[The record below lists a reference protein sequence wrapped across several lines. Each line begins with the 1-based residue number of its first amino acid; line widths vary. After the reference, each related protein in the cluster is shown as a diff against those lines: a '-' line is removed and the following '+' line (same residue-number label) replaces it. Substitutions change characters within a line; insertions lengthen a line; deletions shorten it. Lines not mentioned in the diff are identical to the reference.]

1 MTSRSLR
8 DVLEGLGVL
17 ASDEVFRADLH
28 AHSTVSDGSYTFAE
42 LLDQAKEQGLSH
54 IAFTNHDTTHG
65 LAEAARLADGSGV
78 RAIGGIEIS
87 AYDFER
93 GRKVHV
99 LGLGLSEDAPAI
111 AALCT
116 PTLEKRDANTRWQ
129 LEQIIRAGY
138 DVDMEAFE
146 RLSSASTCAYKQ
158 HVMAAL
164 IDEPYGTP
172 AYKALYNALFKG
184 GGIADRDI
192 EYVDARDAVRAI
204 VEDGGLPVLAHPG
217 QMDSWDFVP
226 ELVSCG
232 LAGIEKYHHDHTAA
246 DEAHAQELAH
256 RFGLFV
262 TGGSDY
268 HGVFG
273 KPKHLGERWI
283 EG

>member
-17 ASDEVFRADLH
+17 ASDETFKADFH
-28 AHSTVSDGSYTFAE
+28 VHSTVSDGSYTFAE
-42 LLDQAKEQGLSH
+42 LLEQAKDQGLSH
-54 IAFTNHDTTHG
+54 IAFTNHDTTRG
-65 LAEAARLADGSGV
+65 LAEAARLGANSGV
-78 RAIGGIEIS
+78 RVIGGVEVS

-111 AALCT
+111 AELCT

-129 LEQIIRAGY
+129 LEQIINAGY
-138 DVDMEAFE
+138 DVDLDTFD
-146 RLSSASTCAYKQ
+146 RLSSAATCAYKQ

-164 IDEPYGTP
+164 IDEPYGAP
-172 AYKALYNALFKG
+172 AYRALYNALFKG

-192 EYVDARDAVRAI
+192 AYVDARDAVRAI
-204 VEDGGLPVLAHPG
+204 VADGGLPVLAHPG

-232 LAGIEKYHHDHTAA
+232 LSGIEKYHHDHDAA
-246 DEAHAQELAH
+246 DEEHAQNLANQ
-256 RFGLFV
+256 FGLFV

-268 HGVFG
+268 HGTFG
-273 KPKHLGERWI
+273 KPAHLGERWI

>member
-17 ASDEVFRADLH
+17 TSDETFKADLH
-28 AHSTVSDGSYTFAE
+28 VHSTVSDGSFTFAE
-42 LLDQAKEQGLSH
+42 LLDQAQEQGLSH
-54 IAFTNHDTTHG
+54 VAFTNHDTTHG
-65 LAEAARLADGSGV
+65 LAEAARLAEGSGV
-78 RAIGGIEIS
+78 RVIGGIEIS

-93 GRKVHV
+93 SRKVHV

-111 AALCT
+111 AALCA

-129 LEQIIRAGY
+129 LEQVIRAGY
-138 DVDMEAFE
+138 DVDMDIFN

-158 HVMAAL
+158 HIMAAL

-204 VEDGGLPVLAHPG
+204 VSDGGLPVLAHPG
-217 QMDSWDFVP
+217 QMDSWDVVS

-232 LAGIEKYHHDHTAA
+232 LAGIEKYHHDHDAA
-246 DEAHAQELAH
+246 DEAHAQDLAE

>member
-1 MTSRSLR
+1 MR
-8 DVLEGLGVL
+8 V
-17 ASDEVFRADLH
+17 
-28 AHSTVSDGSYTFAE
+28 
-42 LLDQAKEQGLSH
+42 
-54 IAFTNHDTTHG
+54 
-65 LAEAARLADGSGV
+65 
-78 RAIGGIEIS
+78 IGGIEIS

-93 GRKVHV
+93 SRKVHV

-111 AALCT
+111 AALCA

-129 LEQIIRAGY
+129 LEQVIRAGY
-138 DVDMEAFE
+138 DVDMDIFN

-158 HVMAAL
+158 HIMAAL

-204 VEDGGLPVLAHPG
+204 VSDGGLPVLAHPG
-217 QMDSWDFVP
+217 QMDSWDVVS

-232 LAGIEKYHHDHTAA
+232 LAGIEKYHHDHDAA
-246 DEAHAQELAH
+246 DEAHAQDLAE